1 MTVGKHI
8 DHPARGYNGPVAVH
22 DISLEIG
29 QGEIFGLSGPGG
41 SVKITI
47 PIIQTSRD

>member
-1 MTVGKHI
+1 MTVGKHS
-8 DHPARGYNGPVAVH
+8 DHPARAYHILVAVH

-41 SVKITI
+41 SIKIT